1 MAALPTVAAEPEL
14 ATAPKEQRPG
24 SAVIDRLE
32 RLTNLVAT
40 LLDTRRPLTLDE
52 IVELVPGYPDDKPSY
67 RRQFER
73 DKETLRGIGIP
84 IRLDSID
91 GLGPEQ
97 GYSIPPDEYYL
108 APLDLTPDEQAAL
121 HVAVTAVRLEGSPA
135 PAEALWKL
143 GGREGEAANALAA
156 LPTVPALP
164 SLFDAYRARATV
176 TFRYRGEPRHV
187 DPWGILFR
195 RGHWYVVGHD
205 HDRGDRRSFRV
216 DRIEGDVEAGP
227 AKAFEPPARLEPG
240 AMLGDEPWRY
250 GDEEVVI
257 ARLAVDAVHA
267 ATVVGQVGED
277 AVVARR
283 DDGSVEIELPV
294 TNMAAFRSFALGLLD
309 GAEVVAPPELRDEV
323 RSWLEVLAGSE
334 S

>member
-1 MAALPTVAAEPEL
+1 M
-14 ATAPKEQRPG
+14 
-24 SAVIDRLE
+24 IDRLE

-52 IVELVPGYPDDKPSY
+52 IVELVPGYPDDKLAY

-84 IRLDSID
+84 VRIESVDS
-91 GLGPEQ
+91 LGPEQ
-97 GYSIPPDEYYL
+97 GYRIPPDEYYL
-108 APLDLTPDEQAAL
+108 PSLDLTPEEQAAL
-121 HVAVTAVRLEGSPA
+121 HVAVTAVRLEGAPA

-143 GGREGEAANALAA
+143 GGREGEAANAFAA

-164 SLFDAYRARATV
+164 ALFDAYRSRATV
-176 TFRYRGEPRHV
+176 TFDHRGEVRHL

-227 AKAFEPPARLEPG
+227 AQTFEPPARLEPG
-240 AMLGDEPWRY
+240 AMLRDEPWRY
-250 GDEEVVI
+250 GDEEVVS
-257 ARLAVDAVHA
+257 ARVAVDAVQA
-267 ATVVGQVGED
+267 AAVVDQVGED
-277 AVVARR
+277 AVVERG
-283 DDGSVEIELPV
+283 DDGSVVVELPV
-294 TNMAAFRSFALGLLD
+294 TNTAAFRSFVLGLLD
-309 GAEVVAPPELRDEV
+309 AAEVLAPPELRDDM
-323 RSWLEVLAGSE
+323 RAWLDVLARSDA
-334 S
+334 

>member
-1 MAALPTVAAEPEL
+1 
-14 ATAPKEQRPG
+14 
-24 SAVIDRLE
+24 VIDRLE

-52 IVELVPGYPDDKPSY
+52 IVELVPGYPGDKLAY

-84 IRLDSID
+84 VRVESVD

-97 GYSIPPDEYYL
+97 GYRIPPDEYYL
-108 APLDLTPDEQAAL
+108 PPLDLTSEEQAAL
-121 HVAVTAVRLEGSPA
+121 HVAVTAVRFEGGPG

-164 SLFDAYRARATV
+164 ALFDAYRSRATIA
-176 TFRYRGEPRHV
+176 FNYRDEPRHV

-205 HDRGDRRSFRV
+205 HDRGEHRSFRV
-216 DRIEGDVEAGP
+216 DRIEGDVKAGP
-227 AKAFEPPARLEPG
+227 PHTFEPPANLEPG
-240 AMLGDEPWRY
+240 AVLRDEPWRY
-250 GDEEVVI
+250 GDEEVVA
-257 ARLAVDAVHA
+257 ARVAVDAVQA
-267 ATVVGQVGED
+267 AAVVEQVGEQ
-277 AVVARR
+277 AVVERR
-283 DDGSVEIELPV
+283 DDGSIVIELPV
-294 TNMAAFRSFALGLLD
+294 TNTAAFRSFVLGLLEA
-309 GAEVVAPPELRDEV
+309 AEVVAPPELRDEMV
-323 RSWLEVLAGSE
+323 AWLDTIARSEA
-334 S
+334 